1 MKRNEEYTLS
11 SLFIFPDTDF
21 PTEVILFGVDMS
33 PTSVSDSD
41 TEAPGEVLVT
51 DLSLK

>member
-11 SLFIFPDTDF
+11 SFFIFPDTDF

-33 PTSVSDSD
+33 LTSVSDSD

>member
-1 MKRNEEYTLS
+1 MKKIEEYTLS
-11 SLFIFPDTDF
+11 SLFTFPDTDF

-33 PTSVSDSD
+33 PSTISESD

-51 DLSLK
+51 NLSLK

>member
-11 SLFIFPDTDF
+11 SLFTFPDTDF
-21 PTEVILFGVDMS
+21 PTEVLFGVDMS
-33 PTSVSDSD
+33 PSSVSDSD